1 MPAAKIDRVL
11 AEFGLPIRAQV
22 DSETKRSMRSCREN
36 GYEKGRTMLAGIGRE
51 ILSQQ
56 RLLDLEITRGG
67 TVHSEM
73 APIQRRIEE
82 LGKERDKLDARYGT
96 DRFEEMIRMDF
107 DPEELKQENLQVL
120 REN

>member
-73 APIQRRIEE
+73 APIQRRI
-82 LGKERDKLDARYGT
+82 
-96 DRFEEMIRMDF
+96 
-107 DPEELKQENLQVL
+107 
-120 REN
+120 